1 MDGQL
6 RPLGIGEILDAGI
19 KLFMAHWRTLV
30 LSVVG
35 LILPVQ
41 IVSALITASV
51 APEQFDWTTSES
63 GVEEGEEGAF
73 VVGQA
78 AILLLTLVSVLL
90 ATAVCFKAVA
100 DAYLGGT
107 PDWRRS
113 LRFAVRRLGGL
124 LGLSLLGGA
133 LILLGLLALI
143 VPGIWLAVAFAA
155 GVPAMLLERI
165 GPWAALKRS
174 FQLVRGR
181 WWPTAGALFV
191 GYLLIAVIGAILQGA
206 IMLVPSVLADG
217 NTLVSALGA
226 VVGGTV
232 SSALTTPYS
241 AAVITLV
248 YFDLR
253 VRKEG
258 LDLQLLA
265 SDAGVERDL
274 DAPLP
279 APLVADEYTPEERAE
294 APYWPP
300 PPGWTPPSRE
310 RAGWQREPEPE
321 LEPQAWRPAAE
332 APPQASG
339 WLPPRPERPGGAES
353 SDE

>member
-1 MDGQL
+1 M
-6 RPLGIGEILDAGI
+6 
-19 KLFMAHWRTLV
+19 
-30 LSVVG
+30 
-35 LILPVQ
+35 
-41 IVSALITASV
+41 
-51 APEQFDWTTSES
+51 
-63 GVEEGEEGAF
+63 
-73 VVGQA
+73 
-78 AILLLTLVSVLL
+78 
-90 ATAVCFKAVA
+90 
-100 DAYLGGT
+100 
-107 PDWRRS
+107 
-113 LRFAVRRLGGL
+113 
-124 LGLSLLGGA
+124 
-133 LILLGLLALI
+133 
-143 VPGIWLAVAFAA
+143 
-155 GVPAMLLERI
+155 
-165 GPWAALKRS
+165 
-174 FQLVRGR
+174 
-181 WWPTAGALFV
+181 
-191 GYLLIAVIGAILQGA
+191 
-206 IMLVPSVLADG
+206 
-217 NTLVSALGA
+217 
-226 VVGGTV
+226 VGGTV

-310 RAGWQREPEPE
+310 HAGWQREPEPEPE

>member
-1 MDGQL
+1 M
-6 RPLGIGEILDAGI
+6 
-19 KLFMAHWRTLV
+19 
-30 LSVVG
+30 
-35 LILPVQ
+35 
-41 IVSALITASV
+41 
-51 APEQFDWTTSES
+51 
-63 GVEEGEEGAF
+63 
-73 VVGQA
+73 
-78 AILLLTLVSVLL
+78 LL

-124 LGLSLLGGA
+124 LGLSLLGGV

-143 VPGIWLAVAFAA
+143 VPGIWLAVAFA
-155 GVPAMLLERI
+155 V
-165 GPWAALKRS
+165 
-174 FQLVRGR
+174 GR
-181 WWPTAGALFV
+181 AGAAARADRARGPRCGAPSGSCAGAGGRLRARSSS
-191 GYLLIAVIGAILQGA
+191 GYLLIAVIGALLQGV
-206 IMLVPSVLADG
+206 IMIVPSVLADG

-241 AAVITLV
+241 AAVVTLV

-294 APYWPP
+294 APFWPP
-300 PPGWTPPSRE
+300 PPGWTPPSRARAAWHRE
-310 RAGWQREPEPE
+310 PRAGAEPPS
-321 LEPQAWRPAAE
+321 WRPASE

-339 WLPPRPERPGGAES
+339 WLPPRPERPGDAGPSGE
-353 SDE
+353 